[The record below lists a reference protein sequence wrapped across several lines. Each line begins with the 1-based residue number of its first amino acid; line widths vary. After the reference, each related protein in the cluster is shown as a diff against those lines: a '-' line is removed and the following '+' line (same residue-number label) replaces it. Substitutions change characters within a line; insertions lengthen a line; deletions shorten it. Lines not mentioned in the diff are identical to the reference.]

1 MEISLVRKRVRQC
14 IERART
20 AAAARRDANREASA
34 AWERLIAQVAVPLV
48 QQIAQV
54 LKAEGQAFRVETPAG
69 RVRLVSERSADDH
82 IELALDTAGQA
93 PVVVAAVHLTR
104 GRERVSDEHIVAS
117 GTDIASL
124 DDERLLE
131 FLAGVLGPLVER

>member
-1 MEISLVRKRVRQC
+1 MEISLVGKRVRQC
-14 IERART
+14 IEHART
-20 AAAARRDANREASA
+20 AAVARRDANREASA
-34 AWERLIAQVAVPLV
+34 AWERLLAQVAVPLV

-54 LKAEGQAFRVETPAG
+54 LRAEGQAFRVETPAG

-82 IELALDTAGQA
+82 IELALDTTGQA
-93 PVVVAAVHLTR
+93 PVVVAAVNLTR
-104 GRERVSDEHIVAS
+104 GRERVKDEHIVAS
-117 GTDIASL
+117 GTNIASL

>member
-1 MEISLVRKRVRQC
+1 MEISLVRKRVRRC
-14 IERART
+14 IEHAHT
-20 AAAARRDANREASA
+20 SAAARRDATREATT
-34 AWERLIAQVAVPLV
+34 AWDRLLAQVAVPLA

-82 IELALDTAGQA
+82 IELALDTTGQA
-93 PVVVAAVHLTR
+93 PVVVGAVNRTR
-104 GRERVSDEHIVAS
+104 GRERVNDEHILAS
-117 GTDIASL
+117 GADIASL

-131 FLAGVLGPLVER
+131 FFTSVLGPLVER